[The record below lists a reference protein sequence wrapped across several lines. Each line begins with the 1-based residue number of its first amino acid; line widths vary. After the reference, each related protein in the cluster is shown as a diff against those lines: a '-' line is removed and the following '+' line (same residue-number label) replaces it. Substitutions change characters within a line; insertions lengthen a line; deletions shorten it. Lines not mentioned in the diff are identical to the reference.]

1 MTALLK
7 TNELDISIGNTQVCE
22 KLSWTINAG
31 EVWGIL
37 GLNGVG
43 KTTLLK
49 TLARLY
55 KPHSGHI
62 FIQENKLE
70 ALSNRQLAKTVGL
83 LFQDPAHD
91 FPQTLYEY
99 CSTALHPQLE
109 RWQNL
114 TDKNHA
120 SIKHALKLVGLSE
133 LHDRLISTLS
143 GGEKR
148 RAEIASLLI
157 QNPAIWLL
165 DEPLNHLDL
174 HHQISMMKLILQY
187 AQQKPGAVV
196 SILHDANLALRFC
209 SHILLLKADGQ
220 AETGTSAEL
229 LTADKL
235 SSLYQHPV
243 EVIESNGKTAFLAG

>member
-1 MTALLK
+1 MTILLK
-7 TNELDISIGNTQVCE
+7 TTGLEVKIGHTQVCE
-22 KLSWTINAG
+22 NFNWSVSAG
-31 EVWGIL
+31 EVWGVL

-55 KPHSGHI
+55 QPTSGNI
-62 FIQENKLE
+62 LIQENKLE
-70 ALSNRQLAKTVGL
+70 DLSNRQLAKTVGL

-99 CSTALHPQLE
+99 CSNALHPQLE

-114 TDKNHA
+114 TENNHA
-120 SIKHALKLVGLSE
+120 SIKRALQLVGLSDM
-133 LHDRLISTLS
+133 HSRLISTLS

-148 RAEIASLLI
+148 RAEIACLLI
-157 QNPAIWLL
+157 QNPDIWLL

-174 HHQISMMKLILQY
+174 HHQISMMKTIIKH
-187 AQQKPGAVV
+187 AQEKSGAIVC
-196 SILHDANLALRFC
+196 ILHDANLALRFC
-209 SHILLLKADGQ
+209 SHILLMKSDGET
-220 AETGTSAEL
+220 ETGLCSKL

-235 SSLYQHPV
+235 TSLYKHPV
-243 EVIESNGKTAFLAG
+243 DAIQSADRIAFLPG